1 MINCFVRSP
10 VFQGDPSMKVFCLF
24 PAYSTHT
31 VFTEHTK
38 NLLVTSDVTYPFFF
52 SFFLFILNPSDLWV
66 NYNSSWPKMNLIN
79 T

>member
-24 PAYSTHT
+24 PAYSAHT

-52 SFFLFILNPSDLWV
+52 SFFSIYFKPQ
-66 NYNSSWPKMNLIN
+66 WPVSQLQQFLAKNEFN
-79 T
+79 